1 MAMKWADLEEEKF
14 SGCEH
19 GSFESRFW
27 TLSNLC
33 FAKKNEYPM
42 EVVFHGFAYDSPHKD
57 FGHKKTR
64 TWIFTGGA
72 SQTDIG
78 EHDCL
83 CDCINNCWRN
93 HCEVTVTYGNL
104 VMYKNYE
111 TGEEWFKE

>member
-1 MAMKWADLEEEKF
+1 MAMKWTDWEEEKF
-14 SGCEH
+14 SGCEY

-64 TWIFTGGA
+64 TWIFTGGS

-83 CDCINNCWRN
+83 CDCIKNCWRN